1 MNGQGSDIC
10 IHNNNVCSLAP
21 ADRINVI
28 TSPRSAKAVED
39 APFGPQ
45 DISPIKK
52 HQQYIDRIVYG
63 LSKNRMTNSSVFF
76 CRLIENWSSNSYR
89 KRLEMFI
96 IELRQNIE
104 KFPE

>member
-10 IHNNNVCSLAP
+10 IHNNKVCSLAP

-52 HQQYIDRIVYG
+52 HQQYIDRIV
-63 LSKNRMTNSSVFF
+63 LWA
-76 CRLIENWSSNSYR
+76 IEKSDDEL
-89 KRLEMFI
+89 KRLLLLAYR
-96 IELRQNIE
+96 ELELQQLSQT
-104 KFPE
+104 P